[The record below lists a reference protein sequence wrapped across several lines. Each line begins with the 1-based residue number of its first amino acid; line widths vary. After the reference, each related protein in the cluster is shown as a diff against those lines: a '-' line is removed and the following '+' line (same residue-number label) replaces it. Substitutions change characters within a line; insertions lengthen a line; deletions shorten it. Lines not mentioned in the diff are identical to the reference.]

1 MNPAAPMDNIGLFY
15 NPRVSAALPLAEE
28 IAVWLRAREIDA
40 WLCST
45 KEQPPEDK
53 LCAETT
59 DLVVTLGGDG
69 TILRAMPLTAPLAIP
84 VLGLNLGRVGF
95 LTECMPEAWARVMTR
110 ILDGQGEIEERL
122 MLQVTL
128 QRDADVIAQ
137 DVALNDA
144 VISRGGLALTM
155 RLETEI
161 DGAPLTRY
169 VADGLILATA
179 TGSTAYSY
187 AVGGPILPPWIY
199 NILLVPIAAHLSL
212 DRPLVLNAETTVEVT
227 VHTRVPGTL
236 TVDGR
241 LVGELQEGDQVR
253 IERSKLKGRFLRLRG
268 RGDFYRTLVRRLT
281 PRNGEG
287 L

>member
-1 MNPAAPMDNIGLFY
+1 MHNIGLFY
-15 NPRVSAALPLAEE
+15 NPRVSAALPLAKE
-28 IAVWLRAREIDA
+28 IAAWLRAREIDA

-45 KEQPPEDK
+45 KERPPEDK
-53 LCAETT
+53 LCADTT
-59 DLVVTLGGDG
+59 DLLVTLGGDG

-95 LTECMPEAWARVMTR
+95 LTECLPEQWPTVMAQ
-110 ILDGQGEIEERL
+110 ILDGKGGIEERL

-128 QRDADVIAQ
+128 RRDETVIAQ

-155 RLETEI
+155 RLETEV

-187 AVGGPILPPWIY
+187 AVGGPILPPWID

-212 DRPLVLNAETTVEVT
+212 DRPLVLNDESTVEVT
-227 VHTRVPGTL
+227 VHTRVPGML

-241 LVGELQEGDQVR
+241 LVGELQEGDHVQ
-253 IERSKLKGRFLRLRG
+253 IERSALKGRFLRLRD
-268 RGDFYRTLVRRLT
+268 RGDFYRTLVKRLT
-281 PRNGEG
+281 PRHGEEQ
-287 L
+287 

>member
-1 MNPAAPMDNIGLFY
+1 MKNIGLLY
-15 NPRVSAALPLAEE
+15 NPRASAALPLAEE
-28 IAVWLRAREIDA
+28 ILGWLEARDITA
-40 WLCST
+40 WICST
-45 KEQPPEDK
+45 KADPPKDK
-53 LCAETT
+53 LCADAT

-69 TILRAMPLTAPLAIP
+69 TILRAMSLTAPLDIP

-95 LTECMPEAWARVMTR
+95 LTECVPERWPTVMTQ
-110 ILDGQGEIEERL
+110 ILDGAGTEEERL

-128 QRDADVIAQ
+128 HRGGDQIAQ
-137 DVALNDA
+137 DTALNDA

-155 RLETEI
+155 RLETKI

-187 AVGGPILPPWIY
+187 AVGGPILPPWID

-212 DRPLVLNAETTVEVT
+212 DRPLVLNDESVVDVT
-227 VHTRVPGTL
+227 VHTRVAGML

-241 LVGELQEGDQVR
+241 LVGELEEGDHVC
-253 IERSKLKGRFLRLRG
+253 IERSPLKGRFLRLRS
-268 RGDFYRTLVRRLT
+268 RGDFYRSLVRRLT
-281 PRNGEG
+281 PRNGDER
-287 L
+287 